1 MLLSLKNLQKNYPGF
16 SLDVSM
22 EIEEGQIT
30 GLIGANGA
38 GKSTLYEVHPEL
50 FSNTERL
57 NADEVLRQ
65 SGGDWRNPND
75 NFKAMKE
82 VVSAINT
89 LIATKT
95 SFHWETTLSGNFHSL
110 EKLLKK
116 AKEQGFEIILFY
128 VRLESAELAYERVL
142 RRVQKGGHGVPKEV
156 VEKRFKRSLSNFK
169 AIKDSGLIDTVYI
182 YDNSTAFKL
191 VAVESKR

>member
-1 MLLSLKNLQKNYPGF
+1 MATLSDKQSPLMLIVAG
-16 SLDVSM
+16 V
-22 EIEEGQIT
+22 
-30 GLIGANGA
+30 NGA

-50 FSNTERL
+50 FSNTERI

-65 SGGDWRNPND
+65 SGGDWKNPND

-95 SFHWETTLSGNFHSL
+95 SFHWETTLSGNYHSL
-110 EKLLKK
+110 EKLLNEAAQK
-116 AKEQGFEIILFY
+116 GFVIILLY
-128 VRLESAELAYERVL
+128 VCLESAELAYERVL
-142 RRVQKGGHGVPKEV
+142 RRVQKGGHGVPKDV
-156 VEKRFKRSLSNFK
+156 VEKRFKRSLHNFK
-169 AIKDSGLIDTVYI
+169 TIKDSGLIDTVYI
-182 YDNSTAFKL
+182 YDNSTAFQL

>member
-1 MLLSLKNLQKNYPGF
+1 MATLSDRKSPLMLIVAG
-16 SLDVSM
+16 V
-22 EIEEGQIT
+22 
-30 GLIGANGA
+30 NGA

-50 FSNTERL
+50 FSNTERI

-65 SGGDWRNPND
+65 SGGDWRIPTSM
-75 NFKAMKE
+75 FKAMKE

-116 AKEQGFEIILFY
+116 AKEQSFEIILFY

-156 VEKRFKRSLSNFK
+156 VEKRFKRSLINFK

-182 YDNSTAFKL
+182 YDNSTAFQL